1 MRSRIPTAAVVASAV
16 LLCIVLVSV
25 AGNAVFVR
33 RTVLSMRERVESLP
47 AVPDAGVPGELD
59 ELSALFDRREIGL
72 SLSVSFPI
80 LDRVREQIAAA
91 RAYAITGS
99 EADYTAAIAVL
110 KDVIRD
116 LDRLERFSARN
127 IM

>member
-16 LLCIVLVSV
+16 LLCITLAFV
-25 AGNAVFVR
+25 AGNALFVHH
-33 RTVLSMRERVESLP
+33 TVSSLRERVESLP
-47 AVPDAGVPGELD
+47 AIPDADVLDKLD
-59 ELSALFDRREIGL
+59 ELANLFDSHETGL

-80 LDRVREQIAAA
+80 LDRVREQIATA
-91 RAYAITGS
+91 RAYAAMGS
-99 EADYTAAIAVL
+99 EADYTAALAVL
-110 KDVIRD
+110 NDVIRD